1 VPPHSS
7 PPGDPGGPVHA
18 RSGHALTTIAKHN
31 MWTTSELR
39 EIARVLKADGRLV
52 VAYRS
57 DSAAPREFP
66 ESVYRFRDD
75 DEVRRALVV
84 AELGGVDL
92 IARTLG
98 RSRMSFLVARR
109 EGGLARCPARP
120 SGDE

>member
-1 VPPHSS
+1 
-7 PPGDPGGPVHA
+7 
-18 RSGHALTTIAKHN
+18 
-31 MWTTSELR
+31 
-39 EIARVLKADGRLV
+39 LKPDGRLV

-57 DSAAPREFP
+57 DSAARREFP

-75 DEVRRALVV
+75 DEVKRALVE

-109 EGGLARCPARP
+109 ESGLARCPARP